1 MLLTT
6 IIDTLLI
13 LHCLGLTVLWTG
25 YLPCMS
31 FAMLTAPCII
41 CFKDHVYCHAQCQ
54 CDPCLST
61 GVLWCLWSVC
71 IVTLSVSVT
80 PVCLQEC
87 CGACGQCVLSRSV
100 SV

>member
-1 MLLTT
+1 MLVVNV
-6 IIDTLLI
+6 
-13 LHCLGLTVLWTG
+13 HCHAQCKFEVPLRFCRSAWVLVV
-25 YLPCMS
+25 
-31 FAMLTAPCII
+31 
-41 CFKDHVYCHAQCQ
+41 HVYCHAQCQ

>member
-1 MLLTT
+1 MP
-6 IIDTLLI
+6 
-13 LHCLGLTVLWTG
+13 VV
-25 YLPCMS
+25 S
-31 FAMLTAPCII
+31 
-41 CFKDHVYCHAQCQ
+41 VYCHAQCQ
-54 CDPCLST
+54 CDHCLST

-87 CGACGQCVLSRSV
+87 SGACGQCVLSRSV